1 MGRARRNNNKNPLLR
16 SARLYVTSSLLA
28 ACALP
33 AQAEVKFDPSI
44 QAGATY
50 LDNLRLSS
58 SSADQEAE
66 WVGQVAPHIALSQSS
81 ARSVAALD
89 YTMQNL
95 FYDDHTELNGTYHQG
110 EANGEF
116 KAIDNWFF
124 VDGYASYMQEVID
137 PTRPG
142 DVNNLFAT
150 DNQVDQFAANVTPF
164 LKHNFGSVTGEVR
177 YNYGVTK
184 YYGADPAATA
194 GTSIIIDD
202 SKNTTVSGIFGSTNR
217 SDLLVWDVGGQST
230 KVDYETLATYRYD
243 SAYVDAQFRVA
254 PSLWLTAMGGEESDL
269 LKSVTDGG
277 LDESYWYGGFR
288 WEPNANNRFEAR
300 YGQRFFG
307 DSYRASWT
315 RTARHLEL
323 SISYSEDPTT
333 DNQSASEGVMVPGEI
348 QAYRA
353 PNNFTR
359 RTPEPYVNKNL
370 EASITL
376 TGLRTT
382 LELHFHDT
390 EREYILSR
398 NKEIVRGVDFIGTR
412 TLSTSSTLEL
422 RATYENADLISQGKG
437 RDFYASL
444 GFTHRWS
451 LTFDTTLQV
460 THLKRSGF
468 GEYDANM
475 ASILANKK
483 F

>member
-1 MGRARRNNNKNPLLR
+1 MGRARRNNKNNSLR
-16 SARLYVTSSLLA
+16 RGARFYITSSLLA
-28 ACALP
+28 ACVLP
-33 AQAEVKFDPSI
+33 AHAEVKFEPSI

-58 SSADQEAE
+58 SSADKEAE
-66 WVGQVAPHIALSQSS
+66 WVGQVAPHISLSQSS

-110 EANGEF
+110 EANGEL
-116 KAIDNWFF
+116 KAIENWFF
-124 VDGYASYMQEVID
+124 IDGFASYMQEVVD

-142 DVNNLFAT
+142 NVNNLFAN
-150 DNQVDQFAANVTPF
+150 DNQVDQFAANVTPV
-164 LKHNFGSVTGEVR
+164 LKHNFGSTTGEVR
-177 YNYGVTK
+177 YAYGVTK
-184 YYGADPAATA
+184 YFGAEPAIAA
-194 GTSIIIDD
+194 GNSVIIDD
-202 SKNTTVSGIFGSTNR
+202 SKNTTASAVFGSTNR

-230 KVDYETLATYRYD
+230 KVDYETLPTYRYD

-254 PSLWLTAMGGEESDL
+254 PSLWITAMGGEETDL
-269 LKSVTDGG
+269 LQSVTEGG

-307 DSYRASWT
+307 DSYSASWT
-315 RTARHLEL
+315 RTARHLQL
-323 SISYSEDPTT
+323 SISYAEDPTT
-333 DNQSASEGVMVPGEI
+333 DNQSASQGVMVPGEI
-348 QAYRA
+348 QAYRP
-353 PNNFTR
+353 PNDFTR
-359 RTPEPYVNKNL
+359 RTPEPYINKEL
-370 EASITL
+370 QASITL

-382 LELHFHDT
+382 LELHVYDT
-390 EREYILSR
+390 ERQYILSH
-398 NKEIVRGVDFIGTR
+398 NKETVRGIDFIGTR
-412 TLSTSSTLEL
+412 TLSMSNTLEL
-422 RATYENADLISQGKG
+422 RATYENADLISQGTG

-444 GFTHRWS
+444 AFTHLWS
-451 LTFDTTLQV
+451 RTFDTTLQV

-468 GEYDANM
+468 GDYDANM